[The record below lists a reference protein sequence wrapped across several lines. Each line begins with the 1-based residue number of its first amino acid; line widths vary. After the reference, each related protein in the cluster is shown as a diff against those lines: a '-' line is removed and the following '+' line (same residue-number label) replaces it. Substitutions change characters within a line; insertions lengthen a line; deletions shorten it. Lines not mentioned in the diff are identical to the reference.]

1 MAEYAAGEARLKV
14 IPDASEFRKRLDA
27 DLAKINRDF
36 ALLLQADTSKA
47 VAELDKFRKDQQG
60 NGIGLDV
67 DVKLAGA
74 TAHMDAFRAR
84 QSKDI
89 DVKVNADTGSALKKL
104 EELSSAADGIVGKLA
119 KGGLFNG
126 LLAGT
131 TELPV
136 AALAATN
143 LAGAIQ
149 QLSQAGLVMPGVF
162 AGIASSIGTAKL
174 GFTGMG
180 DAIGQMYKAAQSGDP
195 KDLKK
200 AAEALKDLSP
210 AAVETVTSIG
220 KVLPEF
226 EKLRKDIVQ
235 QNMFDGI
242 GKSIEDVSGRL
253 MPTFKTGLGQI
264 STAWNGT
271 FKSLLGAAGS
281 DSSKSFLDK
290 IFGNTAQAQTKANA
304 AIGPFVHAFGQLATT
319 GTAALPRLADG
330 LTKVSGRFDAFI
342 NKSATNG
349 NLDKWINDGIT
360 AVSRLGDSVLNI
372 GKIFTNLTKAAG
384 GDGGFIKMLDNAT
397 KGLANLTG
405 SSAGQAKL
413 RAFFDDARAR
423 LRELVPVLK
432 DVGKVLI
439 DAFKGMQQWG
449 EILMPIIGGIAKGL
463 SSMPGLVTGV
473 VTALLGFKSITG
485 IAALAKD
492 ITGLGGALKT
502 AGNNAATLGGALG
515 AGGGP
520 ATAAA
525 RGGRLAA
532 LRNGASRVAGG
543 LTSTRGTLG
552 LTGLAVGS
560 SMQIGADT
568 TAGAVGSA
576 LGTIASGTLIG
587 TELGGPI
594 GAGIGFVA
602 GGALAAYN
610 EVLRENRRAAEQ
622 AADAN
627 AKLQQRIAEGT
638 ATLEEASAQQKSLN
652 DSLLASGGKIGDDA
666 LSNVEAMVGSLPNR
680 FKADFG
686 DKGGQDATS
695 AIKNLGLTEKQLA
708 SQIAGDQ
715 GLFDALAGRLR
726 GMGPA
731 GANAAKGLTN
741 LRDSLNKAAET
752 GQTAQPLLDTL
763 AAKMNVDLPQAA
775 ANIKTAFDAIPR
787 STPVNVSAP
796 GGQAV
801 LDILTKIG
809 VQVHAD
815 NDKNIVVDAPLAPAV
830 LEQLRALGY
839 EVRTNNDKT
848 INITVDQARFD
859 DTMSKL
865 GQVGEAYR
873 ALISTSLGMPAPPSN
888 PNTQAADPFA
898 IPPAAPAA
906 PPAQKA
912 AGGPIT
918 GGTPG
923 KDSVPLWGMPGE
935 HMFTVDD
942 VNAMGGQA
950 GVYAFRRALHSGRVR
965 GYAPGGAIEP
975 HGLTAGALPGPV
987 ALPGADTDAAG
998 GGLFGSFLSDLGGPF
1013 GNLGGLFGGGTA
1025 AGTAGQDGTRLL
1037 PGLAGLMQAGND
1049 PTLMAQ
1055 WGDQTGDWLG
1065 KFAGKTLMSFGSTLW
1080 SGLLG
1085 TVGLENSI
1093 LSPNNPWFQ
1102 SVAKSAGFAL
1112 GDDGP
1117 FATLLGANGGKGGK
1131 GKKFDPK
1138 KLREAQDKITDL
1150 EGRLQSALER
1160 QSELKPNAKESQRNS
1175 AQRAV
1180 DKARRELEEAK
1191 ADMAVLQSSGGAA
1204 GGRGLPA
1211 APTAGQGASRWAPV
1225 IMTALQQIG
1234 PRYGITNIEGWT
1246 NALVGQIG
1254 FESKGDPNAYNP
1266 KDSDGLPAIGLGQ
1279 FKAGTFNAHNIT
1291 GGNIND
1297 GVAQIY
1303 AMIDYV
1309 AKTYGQNAS
1318 GIPNHINQGR
1328 GYAAGG
1334 PITGG
1339 TPGKDSVPLWGMPG
1353 EHMFTV
1359 DDVNA
1364 MGGQAGVYA
1373 FRSALHSGRVRG
1385 FEVGGAIT
1393 GYVPPVIPP
1402 KLPEAL
1408 KKIPRGAQQIPGA
1421 PVTQLPA
1428 PVDHPG
1434 QPAASAAPT
1443 APAEADPARPAQDK
1457 YPGLT
1462 PVAPPSPSL
1471 NHNLSAINTGIA
1483 SGAATLGN
1491 IASTAASAA
1500 SFGAGGMG
1508 AGGGAGALIS
1518 GLFNEGGKIATGI
1531 VNVVS
1536 SSLVGNV
1543 TTGTTPN
1550 AYGELNFARQR
1561 VPQTAPDNR
1570 TTYNVQAGYK
1580 PADIMEAIRLKES
1593 QDMQARLAAFS

>member
-67 DVKLAGA
+67 DVNLAGA
-74 TAHMDAFRAR
+74 TAHMDEFRAR
-84 QSKDI
+84 ASKDI
-89 DVKVNADTGSALKKL
+89 DVKVKADTDSALKNLEKL
-104 EELSSAADGIVGKLA
+104 SDAADGIVGKLA
-119 KGGLFNG
+119 KGTLFNG

-174 GFTGMG
+174 GFSGMG

-360 AVSRLGDSVLNI
+360 AVSRLGDTVLNI

-473 VTALLGFKSITG
+473 VTALLGFKSVTG

-515 AGGGP
+515 AGGAP
-520 ATAAA
+520 AAA

-552 LTGLAVGS
+552 LAGLAVGS
-560 SMQIGADT
+560 SMETGADT
-568 TAGAVGSA
+568 TGGAVAGA
-576 LGTIASGTLIG
+576 LTTIGGATLTGAAIG
-587 TELGGPI
+587 GAPGAAI
-594 GAGIGFVA
+594 GAIA
-602 GGALAAYN
+602 GSALAAYN
-610 EVLRENRRAAEQ
+610 EILRENSRAAEQ
-622 AADAN
+622 AADSN

-638 ATLEEASAQQKSLN
+638 ATLEEAAAQHKSLN

-708 SQIAGDQ
+708 SQISGDQ
-715 GLFDALAGRLR
+715 AIFGALIARLH

-731 GANAAKGLTN
+731 GDDAAKSLTN
-741 LRDSLNKAAET
+741 LRDGLNQAAKNGE
-752 GQTAQPLLDTL
+752 TAQPLLDSL
-763 AAKMNVDLPQAA
+763 AAKMGVDIPQAA
-775 ANIKTAFDAIPR
+775 ANIKTAFAAIPKNV
-787 STPVNVSAP
+787 PVNIADGG

-809 VQVHAD
+809 VAVHAD
-815 NDKNIVVDAPLAPAV
+815 NNKNIVVDAPLAPAV
-830 LEQLRALGY
+830 LEQLKALGY

-848 INITVDQARFD
+848 INITVDPAMFN
-859 DTMSKL
+859 DTMAKL
-865 GQVGEAYR
+865 GQVGDAYR
-873 ALISTSLGMPAPPSN
+873 NLIGGTLNMPAVPGPPN
-888 PNTQAADPFA
+888 INTQVANPFL
-898 IPPAAPAA
+898 IPPAP
-906 PPAQKA
+906 KA
-912 AGGPIT
+912 AGGSID
-918 GGTPG
+918 GGVPG
-923 KDSVPLWGMPGE
+923 KDSVPLLGMPGE
-935 HMFTVDD
+935 HMLTTDD
-942 VNAMGGQA
+942 VDAMGGQA
-950 GVYAFRRALHSGRVR
+950 GVYAFRRALHSGGVR

-987 ALPGADTDAAG
+987 TLPGADTDAAG
-998 GGLFGSFLSDLGGPF
+998 GGLFGSFFSGLGGPF
-1013 GNLGGLFGGGTA
+1013 GNLGGLLGGGGGSA
-1025 AGTAGQDGTRLL
+1025 VGAAGQDGTRLL

-1049 PTLMAQ
+1049 PMLMAQ

-1191 ADMAVLQSSGGAA
+1191 SDMAVLQTSGGAA
-1204 GGRGLPA
+1204 GGRGLPS

-1279 FKAGTFNAHNIT
+1279 FKQGTFNAHNIT

-1297 GVAQIY
+1297 GVAQVY

-1309 AKTYGQNAS
+1309 AGRYGQNAS

-1408 KKIPRGAQQIPGA
+1408 KKIPRGAQEIPGA
-1421 PVTQLPA
+1421 PVTPLPA
-1428 PVDHPG
+1428 PV
-1434 QPAASAAPT
+1434 
-1443 APAEADPARPAQDK
+1443 APAEPASPQATPPAAPNDPRESRG

-1508 AGGGAGALIS
+1508 GGGAGALIS

-1550 AYGELNFARQR
+1550 AYGELNFAQQR